1 MVNNNHS
8 NNNNIGLPNT
18 SNLLKNIIGDEIIR
32 RKRVAKLAEMITHR
46 QNFHHL
52 DVQIKAA

>member
-1 MVNNNHS
+1 MVNNNNS

-32 RKRVAKLAEMITHR
+32 RKRVDKLAEIITHR